1 MRSHFWS
8 DLGKWVLGYMV
19 AFTVACSS
27 PPEYER
33 VEEFPEGMQID
44 TTQSALAEKL
54 QKTNVSKQYP
64 AEFKIVWDVTTKV
77 AKGFKERDGEL
88 TLNIDEKNRTIHLYG
103 IHRPDKTKGYPADVV
118 RMKAWKDQF
127 RITVEALD
135 KTRTNVSV
143 SRTVVGIPYF
153 RLCREAL
160 VDCGSFY
167 EPEVSNAKIEQWILT
182 QIDENLRSPSRGG
195 TP

>member
-1 MRSHFWS
+1 MRSFFRFVF
-8 DLGKWVLGYMV
+8 GKWALGCV
-19 AFTVACSS
+19 AAFAVACSS

-33 VEEFPEGMQID
+33 VEEFPDGMQVD
-44 TTQSALAEKL
+44 ATQSALAEKL
-54 QKTNVSKQYP
+54 HTTNVSKQYP
-64 AEFKIVWDVTTKV
+64 ADIKIVWDVTTKV

-88 TLNIDEKNRTIHLYG
+88 RLDIDEKNRTIHLHG
-103 IHRPDKTKGYPADVV
+103 THRTDKTKGNSADVA
-118 RMKAWKDQF
+118 RIKGWKDQF
-127 RITVEALD
+127 RITVESLD

-182 QIDENLRSPSRGG
+182 QIDEHLRSSSLGG